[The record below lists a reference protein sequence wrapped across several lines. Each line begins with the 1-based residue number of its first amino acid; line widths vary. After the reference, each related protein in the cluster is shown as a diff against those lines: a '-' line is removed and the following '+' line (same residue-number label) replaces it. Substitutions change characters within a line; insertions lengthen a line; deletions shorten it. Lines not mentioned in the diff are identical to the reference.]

1 MPTVDIPK
9 EAVQGFNSI
18 GKLSPE
24 NINAIIR
31 FLEEIK
37 VSYDINEILNKF
49 HEFLKTELKLD
60 NSVHIVRTIIGF
72 VSLLQKDSY
81 SNISKDLVDSYKEL
95 YVPNL
100 TDHEYGSLSKN
111 LELILKSS
119 SNLCT
124 SIKSQELLIENSRI
138 FRGSRIISDIRL
150 IFEKELIGINRK
162 GVLFHNLHITY
173 RRDGKNKN
181 FFVSLDFKDLTT
193 LRDQLNRAIEKDKI
207 IRNDYKNIDLL

>member
-24 NINAIIR
+24 NINAIIG

-81 SNISKDLVDSYKEL
+81 SNISKDLVDSYKE
-95 YVPNL
+95 
-100 TDHEYGSLSKN
+100 
-111 LELILKSS
+111 
-119 SNLCT
+119 
-124 SIKSQELLIENSRI
+124 
-138 FRGSRIISDIRL
+138 
-150 IFEKELIGINRK
+150 
-162 GVLFHNLHITY
+162 
-173 RRDGKNKN
+173 
-181 FFVSLDFKDLTT
+181 
-193 LRDQLNRAIEKDKI
+193 
-207 IRNDYKNIDLL
+207 